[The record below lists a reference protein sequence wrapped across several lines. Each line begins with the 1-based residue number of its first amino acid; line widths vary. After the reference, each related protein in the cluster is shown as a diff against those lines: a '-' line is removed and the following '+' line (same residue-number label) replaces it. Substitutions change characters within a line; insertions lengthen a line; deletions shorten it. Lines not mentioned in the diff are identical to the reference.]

1 VEEAVMV
8 SLPEELA
15 TREAAA
21 RRRVEE
27 LQVGVAELTAR
38 LVEAREALSR
48 LTITRETVGQVL
60 SELATRSP
68 GVSGAYSGAG
78 AVPQAGASPGVARER
93 GARVPRSAAGRVVPP
108 WRAGLDAGVLP
119 GLYRDLV
126 EVVMDAP
133 GPVQA
138 KQIVPRVGL
147 PATTAKIEGT
157 RGKLKRLVE
166 RGWLLEVEPGM
177 FTAARTGP
185 QHGTSAQTGRV
196 SGAPRS

>member
-1 VEEAVMV
+1 
-8 SLPEELA
+8 
-15 TREAAA
+15 
-21 RRRVEE
+21 
-27 LQVGVAELTAR
+27 LTAR
-38 LVEAREALSR
+38 LEEAREVLSR

-68 GVSGAYSGAG
+68 GAAEERSGVG
-78 AVPQAGASPGVARER
+78 AVPQDGTSPGAARESR
-93 GARVPRSAAGRVVPP
+93 ARVPRSAAGRVVPA

-126 EVVMDAP
+126 EVVTDAP

-147 PATTAKIEGT
+147 PATTAGIEGT

-166 RGWLLEVEPGM
+166 RGWLAETEPGM
-177 FTAARTGP
+177 FTAARTAP
-185 QHGTSAQTGRV
+185 DSGTSAQTGRAG
-196 SGAPRS
+196 GAPRS